1 VPRAVVARS
10 SLLEDAV
17 KTLIGPLSGALVA
30 MALVA
35 CSPPPSAPQETSSD
49 ADTLVGAWRSQIH
62 FSSGAFAPM
71 KDLEFMYVFN
81 QGGTMTESSNYDA
94 APPVPPAYGVWRA
107 TGPRQFEL
115 KYLFYVTR
123 APEKLD
129 AITSGGG
136 WMPAGWGEFT
146 ERITLSQDGKTFTSS
161 MKYVA
166 FYQSGKPVEGGGE
179 ANCSGRRI
187 GF

>member
-1 VPRAVVARS
+1 
-10 SLLEDAV
+10 
-17 KTLIGPLSGALVA
+17 
-30 MALVA
+30 
-35 CSPPPSAPQETSSD
+35 
-49 ADTLVGAWRSQIH
+49 
-62 FSSGAFAPM
+62 M

-107 TGPRQFEL
+107 TGERQFEA

-123 APEKLD
+123 APAKVDE
-129 AITSGGG
+129 IMSGGG
-136 WMPAGWGEFT
+136 WMPAGYGEFT
-146 ERITLSQDGKTFTSS
+146 ERITLSKDGKTFTSS

-166 FYQSGKPVEGGGE
+166 FDQSGRPVEGGGE
-179 ANCSGRRI
+179 AKCSGRRI

>member
-1 VPRAVVARS
+1 MV
-10 SLLEDAV
+10 LDAC
-17 KTLIGPLSGALVA
+17 A
-30 MALVA
+30 
-35 CSPPPSAPQETSSD
+35 PSVSAQQDASD
-49 ADTLVGAWRSQIH
+49 GTATLVGAWRSQIH

-94 APPVPPAYGVWRA
+94 APPVPPAYGIWRA

-115 KYLFYVTR
+115 KYVFYITR
-123 APEKLD
+123 APAKVDEIL
-129 AITSGGG
+129 SGGG
-136 WMPAGWGEFT
+136 WMPAGYGEFT
-146 ERITLSQDGKTFTSS
+146 EQVTLSKDGKTFTSN

-166 FYQSGKPVEGGGE
+166 FDPSGKPVEGGGE
-179 ANCSGRRI
+179 AKTNGRRI